1 MKNLLRRFASKIS
14 PDYKH
19 KKVSYAQYGEDLIIF
34 SIFREHLGIEKPS
47 YIDIGAHHPFHL
59 SNSALFYKFGCKG
72 VNIEANPDLI
82 ENFYKFRP
90 NDKNLNIGISPEKND
105 TLPFYIME
113 QAEMNTFV
121 KEQAESLDRRG
132 FPIKKIVDIQC
143 YTLEYIIENY
153 CGGVFP
159 DFLSLDV
166 EGLDEFIFE
175 HYDFSK
181 ARPKIICVENLNTA
195 EDGRLYKIENIRN
208 ILNNNNYVLIADTFL
223 NDIFADKALIN
234 YTPARSFDHNILA
247 NN

>member
-1 MKNLLRRFASKIS
+1 MKNLLRRFANRLG
-14 PDYKH
+14 PNYKY

-34 SIFREHLGIEKPS
+34 SIFREHLNIEKPS

-82 ENFYKFRP
+82 ENFYKYRP

-113 QAEMNTFV
+113 QPEMNTFV
-121 KEQAESLDRRG
+121 KEQAESLDSRG

-166 EGLDEFIFE
+166 EGLDEYIFE

-181 ARPKIICVENLNTA
+181 ARPKIICVENLNTDN
-195 EDGRLYKIENIRN
+195 DGRLYKIEKIRN
-208 ILNNNNYVLIADTFL
+208 ILSVNNYVLIADTFL
-223 NDIFADKALIN
+223 NDIFVDKALIN
-234 YTPARSFDHNILA
+234 YTPARSFDHNTTTI
-247 NN
+247 N